1 MIKEQQ
7 YPVHDKDDVWGDVQ
21 AVGYLTSTLKA
32 LTWAIREQLNTPEAI
47 AVHGF
52 DSLRVDAEAPIDVES
67 YPFVQVLYRND
78 SFSPTLLANSEF
90 YKADNDSDALNEVV
104 PYMFTGTATVNIYS
118 VSILERERISDCLI
132 GQLGAS
138 LAFRK
143 RLISNPWVNI
153 HPNMKTLASAT
164 ANESWGT
171 PWSDDLMTC
180 FRSFT
185 FKVQGEFYYRVEPDV
200 AYLEK
205 IVSKPE
211 PVVKP
216 VMVAKE
222 RN

>member
-1 MIKEQQ
+1 MSHMK
-7 YPVHDKDDVWGDVQ
+7 YPTHNENDVWQDVQ

-32 LTWAIREQLNTPEAI
+32 LTWAVREQLNTPEAV

-52 DSLRVDAEAPIDVES
+52 EQLRVDAEAPIDVES

-78 SFSPTLLANSEF
+78 SFNPSLLANSEY
-90 YKADNDSDALNEVV
+90 YKPEPGSDVIDEVV
-104 PYMFTGTATVNIYS
+104 PYMFTGTATVNVYS
-118 VSILERERISDCLI
+118 TSILERERISDCLI

-138 LAFRK
+138 LEFRK

-185 FKVQGEFYYRVEPDV
+185 FKVQGEFFYRVEPDLT
-200 AYLEK
+200 YLEK

-211 PVVKP
+211 PVIRAVT
-216 VMVAKE
+216 VSE
-222 RN
+222 GRN